1 MEEHYYVAID
11 IGSASVKV
19 IVGEKFHNGINVIG
33 TGQTFTDGIRRGVI
47 DDFDVAQHAIK
58 DTIKKAQIA
67 SGVDIKEVFVKM
79 PVIHTEI
86 HDVTNEITFNGEST
100 EIKGQHI
107 EEVIEKI
114 RDKNTSN
121 DVEIIGVYP
130 KLFRVDDIHEV
141 SDPKEMV
148 ATQSLAVEAGV
159 ITTNRSLL
167 INTLKCVESCGV
179 EVLDVYSD
187 AYNYQNILTPTE
199 LELGACVIDIGDQ
212 LTQVAFYERGT
223 LFDADSIPVAGAHIT
238 ADIAQAL
245 NTSYDKAEKIKEQY
259 GHAFFDLASE
269 QDVFHV
275 VQNDSNE
282 EVAFNQKELS
292 DFIEARVE
300 EIFLEVFEL
309 LQEMG
314 IDKIN
319 GGFIITGGSA
329 NLLGIKELLMDMVN
343 EKVRVH
349 VPSQMGIRKPEFSSC
364 ISTISSGISFD
375 ELLDYVTINNH
386 ETHSEELTIDQDIKP
401 KQNPLDGFFKR
412 KKQVDVKPGETVT
425 VKNDKHDNTDDLN
438 QQEDQPSMMKKI
450 MKSLFE

>member
-67 SGVDIKEVFVKM
+67 SGIDIKEVFVKM
-79 PVIHTEI
+79 PIIHTEI
-86 HDVTNEITFNGEST
+86 HDVTNEIAFNGEST
-100 EIKGQHI
+100 EITGQHI
-107 EEVIEKI
+107 EEVLESI
-114 RDKNTSN
+114 RDKNTT
-121 DVEIIGVYP
+121 DDIEIIGVYP
-130 KLFRVDDIHEV
+130 RIFRVDDIHEV
-141 SDPKEMV
+141 SDPKDMV
-148 ATQSLAVEAGV
+148 ATQSLAVDAGV
-159 ITTNRSLL
+159 ITTHRSLL

-187 AYNYQNILTPTE
+187 AYNYMNILTPTE
-199 LELGACVIDIGDQ
+199 VELGACVIDIGDQ
-212 LTQVAFYERGT
+212 LTQVAYYERGT
-223 LFDADSIPVAGAHIT
+223 LFDADSFPVAGAHIT
-238 ADIAQAL
+238 GDIAQAL

-300 EIFLEVFEL
+300 EIFLEVFDL
-309 LQEMG
+309 LQDMG

-319 GGFIITGGSA
+319 GGFVITGGSA

-349 VPSQMGIRKPEFSSC
+349 VPVQMGIRKPEFSSS
-364 ISTISSGISFD
+364 IATISSGINFD
-375 ELLDYVTINNH
+375 ELLDYVTISNH
-386 ETHSEELTIDQDIKP
+386 ETQTEDVYIEQENKP
-401 KQNPLDGFFKR
+401 KQNRLDGFFKR
-412 KKQVDVKPGETVT
+412 KNQVNVDPGESVV
-425 VKNDKHDNTDDLN
+425 VKNETHDDSVRQD
-438 QQEDQPSMMKKI
+438 EQPSMMKKI